1 MSAAQLQAELTALLG
16 ELESIDLMP
25 EERFWLTQRIQ
36 RMMPVPEAD
45 SPALAI

>member
-25 EERFWLTQRIQ
+25 EDRFGLTQRIQ
-36 RMMPVPEAD
+36 RMMPAPEAD
-45 SPALAI
+45 SPVLAI

>member
-25 EERFWLTQRIQ
+25 EDRFGLTQRIQ
-36 RMMPVPEAD
+36 RMMPAPSGD
-45 SPALAI
+45 SAELAI

>member
-16 ELESIDLMP
+16 DLESIDLMP
-25 EERFWLTQRIQ
+25 EERFGLTQRIQ
-36 RMMPVPEAD
+36 RMMPAPEAD